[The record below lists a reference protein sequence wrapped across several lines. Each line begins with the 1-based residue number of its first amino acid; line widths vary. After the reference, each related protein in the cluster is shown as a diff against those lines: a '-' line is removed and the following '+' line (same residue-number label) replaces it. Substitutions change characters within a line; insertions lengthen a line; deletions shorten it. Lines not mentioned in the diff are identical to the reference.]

1 MLFYFVIA
9 IRSICVSR
17 SYCIGDNNS
26 AIGLEFLL
34 SHVPPCASVLQLSHP
49 ALCWVSV
56 DSACLGKQISRG
68 TVAGG
73 DACYSVSFQTDR
85 SEEDNPSS
93 SGLRKVQLLLDRIY
107 GRHFLEL
114 RRETS
119 ERCRRQLLALEDGLL
134 S

>member
-73 DACYSVSFQTDR
+73 RLAVADR
-85 SEEDNPSS
+85 FKPIDP
-93 SGLRKVQLLLDRIY
+93 K
-107 GRHFLEL
+107 
-114 RRETS
+114 
-119 ERCRRQLLALEDGLL
+119 ERGQSIFPRV
-134 S
+134 